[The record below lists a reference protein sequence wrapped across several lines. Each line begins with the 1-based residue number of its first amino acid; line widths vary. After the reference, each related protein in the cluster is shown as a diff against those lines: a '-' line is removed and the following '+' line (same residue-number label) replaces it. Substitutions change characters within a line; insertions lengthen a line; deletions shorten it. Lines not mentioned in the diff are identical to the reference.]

1 MANGSIVQVPLYTV
15 ELHLDYGPYSST
27 DEYVVLDLDD
37 HMDVVLGMPWL
48 ETNEPTIDWR
58 SKSIVEE
65 KSAVAEI
72 SVCSLIEPD
81 SQSAITE
88 HEPKSDGL
96 TSHVQGGQAHTRIIP
111 ESGSESQEVV
121 PVIPYD
127 PEGSD
132 PEGSLNECS
141 EEPKQTLPKWRGH
154 LRRRRSGSNTSSSSS
169 SSASGRTVRVASD
182 GDPRDP
188 RATVDTVQV
197 YSITETGVA
206 SQSCE
211 LTRPP
216 HSVQELTELPVMSW
230 KRMCKDL
237 KSGEIDQLCVIT
249 CEDDDDLAHLGR
261 AQVSFG
267 SPSSESSEENDS
279 GEKTRKERF
288 ESQNWE
294 AIKDNPLYDI
304 IMEYKCNFPDEPP
317 AELPQDNGIRHEIDL
332 IPGTKYCVTRQ

>member
-1 MANGSIVQVPLYTV
+1 
-15 ELHLDYGPYSST
+15 
-27 DEYVVLDLDD
+27 
-37 HMDVVLGMPWL
+37 MDVVLGMPWL
-48 ETNEPTIDWR
+48 ETNEPTINWKK
-58 SKSIVEE
+58 KSIVEE

-81 SQSAITE
+81 SQSTIME

-96 TSHVQGGQAHTRIIP
+96 TVHVQGGKAHTRIIP

-121 PVIPYD
+121 PVIPLD
-127 PEGSD
+127 PEGSMN
-132 PEGSLNECS
+132 SLNS
-141 EEPKQTLPKWRGH
+141 EEPKQNLPKRRGR
-154 LRRRRSGSNTSSSSS
+154 LRRRRSGSTASSSSS
-169 SSASGRTVRVASD
+169 SPASGRTVCVACD
-182 GDPRDP
+182 GDPLDP

-206 SQSCE
+206 PQSCDLE
-211 LTRPP
+211 RPP
-216 HSVQELTELPVMSW
+216 QSAQELTELPVVSW
-230 KRMCKDL
+230 RRMCKDL

-249 CEDDDDLAHLGR
+249 CEDDDDLAHLGSS
-261 AQVSFG
+261 QVSFG
-267 SPSSESSEENDS
+267 SPFSESSEESDS

-332 IPGTKYCVTRQ
+332 IPGT